1 MDKPILKLAG
11 LLLVSWCVMTFTH
24 ELGHLLVGWAGGG
37 HLQEAEL
44 RPWHLPHSRF
54 APDPHPLA
62 TLWGGP
68 LLGVLLPVVMA
79 TIIRTDWASFVA
91 SFSVMANGAYLA
103 LAWLSGDRWLDTPR
117 LLAEGA
123 WPITIGLYCLLTIG
137 FGYWQFRKS
146 VLKALRTQPRP
157 ANPVKTTGKEN

>member
-1 MDKPILKLAG
+1 
-11 LLLVSWCVMTFTH
+11 MTFTH

-37 HLQEAEL
+37 TLQEVEL

-54 APDPHPLA
+54 APDRHPLA

-68 LLGVLLPVVMA
+68 LLGVLLPA
-79 TIIRTDWASFVA
+79 ALAAILRREWSWFIASFCVL
-91 SFSVMANGAYLA
+91 ANGVYLA

-123 WPITIGLYCLLTIG
+123 SPMTIACYCLVTITW
-137 FGYWQFRKS
+137 GYWQFRKVVIS
-146 VLKALRTQPRP
+146 IMSDSQQIAAKRSG
-157 ANPVKTTGKEN
+157 GKED